1 MNSVRGQPKVSSAEH
16 AVEIDSF
23 STTQHRLSECP
34 RYFPK
39 RDHQLPSSDNIIPT
53 KKARFSSGHPEA
65 PGGDS
70 VKLHSHQ
77 STDLPGRDNTIKQP
91 EMELKVAEG
100 DMGFEIPTFVN
111 NAPAIEVRCNRDTAH
126 QEICAKTKKIY
137 EKRIG
142 VLKERCQNLQGVVKE
157 QAKKLAKPNL
167 ALEALE
173 NTFNPD
179 QVDIL
184 LYKRKQAKEWSDNTI
199 TESLKTKFVCG
210 KQGYEHVRQKYPLP
224 TQRTLQKRMEDLNF
238 DTGILDDVIELL
250 KLKLNTM
257 TPEDLD
263 CGIVFDE
270 MSIEEARSYSVAD
283 SKFFGDVT
291 ISGPAGT
298 ASHALVFMLVGVRS
312 RWKQVVGYHFTGHT
326 IFEEAL
332 KDIVFEIIE
341 KVEAIGCKVCF
352 ITSDCG
358 PSNKKLWN
366 CLGLKFHKEE
376 VLSSQ
381 PITHPFDD
389 TRTIEVIPDV
399 IHVFKSTVQGWIK
412 NEVLFLPA
420 DVVESCGFV
429 SNEVRISH
437 LRDLVHFEHQNLLK
451 VSYGLTTRD
460 VEFGKKRS
468 NFDAMKVINSHK
480 YVNSNIAAA
489 LKVYINLENRPDV
502 LPTAYFIEQLSTWFR
517 LSKNR
522 SFDSALNKGL
532 ELCFIFSLKNFLTFL
547 SF

>member
-250 KLKLNTM
+250 KLKLNTRVM
-257 TPEDLD
+257 T
-263 CGIVFDE
+263 
-270 MSIEEARSYSVAD
+270 
-283 SKFFGDVT
+283 
-291 ISGPAGT
+291 
-298 ASHALVFMLVGVRS
+298 VR
-312 RWKQVVGYHFTGHT
+312 
-326 IFEEAL
+326 
-332 KDIVFEIIE
+332 
-341 KVEAIGCKVCF
+341 
-352 ITSDCG
+352 
-358 PSNKKLWN
+358 
-366 CLGLKFHKEE
+366 
-376 VLSSQ
+376 
-381 PITHPFDD
+381 
-389 TRTIEVIPDV
+389 
-399 IHVFKSTVQGWIK
+399 
-412 NEVLFLPA
+412 
-420 DVVESCGFV
+420 
-429 SNEVRISH
+429 
-437 LRDLVHFEHQNLLK
+437 
-451 VSYGLTTRD
+451 
-460 VEFGKKRS
+460 
-468 NFDAMKVINSHK
+468 
-480 YVNSNIAAA
+480 
-489 LKVYINLENRPDV
+489 
-502 LPTAYFIEQLSTWFR
+502 
-517 LSKNR
+517 
-522 SFDSALNKGL
+522 
-532 ELCFIFSLKNFLTFL
+532 
-547 SF
+547 